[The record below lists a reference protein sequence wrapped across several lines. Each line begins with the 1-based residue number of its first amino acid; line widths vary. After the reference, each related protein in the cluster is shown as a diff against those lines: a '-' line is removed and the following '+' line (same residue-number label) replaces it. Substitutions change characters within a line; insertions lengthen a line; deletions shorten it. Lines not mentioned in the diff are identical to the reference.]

1 MVLSTAIPTLIAA
14 TVIVIISRGILN
26 NPNNPITE
34 DATKIFGIK
43 PINITFK
50 DLKIKNN
57 IKEITAKTI
66 ISELIWDWNN
76 DWSILLYNTAKPVI
90 SYWDS
95 SKLNLFWRSLFIF
108 LSKTSLFKLDADSF
122 TLVDILTTESS
133 LLM

>member
-34 DATKIFGIK
+34 DATNIFGIK

-57 IKEITAKTI
+57 IREITAKTI
-66 ISELIWDWNN
+66 ISELI
-76 DWSILLYNTAKPVI
+76 
-90 SYWDS
+90 
-95 SKLNLFWRSLFIF
+95 
-108 LSKTSLFKLDADSF
+108 
-122 TLVDILTTESS
+122 
-133 LLM
+133 

>member
-34 DATKIFGIK
+34 EATKIFGIK

-57 IKEITAKTI
+57 IEEITAKTI
-66 ISELIWDWNN
+66 ISELI
-76 DWSILLYNTAKPVI
+76 
-90 SYWDS
+90 
-95 SKLNLFWRSLFIF
+95 
-108 LSKTSLFKLDADSF
+108 
-122 TLVDILTTESS
+122 
-133 LLM
+133 